1 MTDRIAFV
9 GAGANPNDPDTDG
22 YAMAYRHAAG
32 YQRIDGCELVGC
44 ADIVREN
51 AEVFADR
58 HDIPPSGVYESYET
72 MLDETDPDVV
82 SVCVPP
88 PVHAQIVIDCAET
101 GVVDAI
107 HCEKPMAQTWQEC
120 REMVD
125 VCQQREVQLT
135 FNHQRR
141 FARPFQRAKELS
153 DEGYIGDLQR
163 VEIGGKNLYDYGT
176 HLFDFCT
183 EIVDGAAAEWVLA
196 QIDYREENV
205 QFGVHNEN
213 GALVQWE
220 YENGV
225 SGFASTG
232 DSSLLD
238 CQLRLVGLTGVI
250 EVGVESGPSLRAK
263 RDTDDEWQTL
273 DTEGDEIHF
282 PTGGLVGMALQKL
295 DDILPERVDVP
306 GTPVPYTSRAIENAV
321 DCYRTGTDSPLRGE
335 VALQGTELIFAAYES
350 ARKRG
355 RVDLPLDVDD
365 NPLESMVEAR
375 LVEVEASAD

>member
-9 GAGANPNDPDTDG
+9 GTGADPEKPDTDG
-22 YAMAYRHAAG
+22 FAMAYRHAAG

-51 AEVFADR
+51 AEAFADN
-58 HDIPPSGVYESYET
+58 HDIPSNGVYESYET
-72 MLDETDPDVV
+72 MLREVDPDVV

-88 PVHAQIVIDCAET
+88 AVHAEIVIDCAET

-107 HCEKPMAQTWQEC
+107 HCEKPMARTWEEC
-120 REMVD
+120 REMVE
-125 VCQQREVQLT
+125 VCREREIQLT

-141 FARPFQRAKELS
+141 FARPFKRAKELL
-153 DEGYIGDLQR
+153 DDDHIGDLQR
-163 VEIGGKNLYDYGT
+163 IEVGGKNLYDYGT

-183 EIVDGAAAEWVLA
+183 ELVDETPAEWVLA

-225 SGFASTG
+225 SGLASTG
-232 DSSLLD
+232 DSSLVD
-238 CQLRLVGLTGVI
+238 CHLRLVGTNGVI
-250 EVGVESGPSLRAK
+250 EVGPADGPPLRAK
-263 RDTDDEWQTL
+263 RDGDSGWQSIDTD
-273 DTEGDEIHF
+273 GDGVHF
-282 PTGGLVGMALQKL
+282 PTGGLVGAALQKL
-295 DDILPERVDVP
+295 DDLLPDSIDVP
-306 GTPVPYTSRAIENAV
+306 GTPVPYTSRSIANV
-321 DCYRTGTDSPLRGE
+321 VHCYRTGTPSPLRGE
-335 VALQGTELIFAAYES
+335 VALQGTELIFSAYES

-355 RVDLPLDVDD
+355 RVDLPLEVDD
-365 NPLESMVEAR
+365 NPLESMVEAG
-375 LVEVEASAD
+375 LVEVEVSAD

>member
-58 HDIPPSGVYESYET
+58 HGIPPSGVYESYET

-88 PVHAQIVIDCAET
+88 AAHAEIVVGCAES
-101 GVVDAI
+101 GVPDAI
-107 HCEKPMAQTWQEC
+107 HCEKPMARTWREC

-125 VCQQREVQLT
+125 VCRRRDVQLT

-141 FARPFQRAKELS
+141 FARPFRRAKELL
-153 DEGYIGDLQR
+153 DADYIGDLR
-163 VEIGGKNLYDYGT
+163 RIEVGGKNLYDYGT

-183 EIVDGAAAEWVLA
+183 DVVDETPAAWVLA
-196 QIDYREENV
+196 QVDYREENV

-225 SGFASTG
+225 SGLASTG
-232 DSSLLD
+232 RSSFVD
-238 CQLRLVGLTGVI
+238 CHLRLVGTSGII
-250 EVGVESGPSLRAK
+250 EVQPDGGPPLRAI
-263 RDTDDEWQTL
+263 RDEDDGWRTVDTD
-273 DTEGDEIHF
+273 GDGIHG
-282 PTGGLVGMALQKL
+282 PVDGRVGAALRKL
-295 DDILPERVDVP
+295 DELTPTALTVP
-306 GTPVPYTSRAIENAV
+306 GVTTEHTSRSVANV
-321 DCYRTGTDSPLRGE
+321 VHCYRTGTASPLRGE

-350 ARKRG
+350 ARRRG
-355 RVDLPLDVDD
+355 RVDLPLEVDD
-365 NPLESMVEAR
+365 HPLESMVDAGLVAVDSEA
-375 LVEVEASAD
+375 D